1 VVVDPF
7 ETAELRR
14 VVLDAW
20 AASPARFREDANAEE
35 ALAIGGYA
43 GRVLVEIASNAA
55 DAARELGVPAR
66 IRVRLTGD
74 ELRVANTG
82 SALTAAGVAALA
94 SLRAS
99 AKRDTHDSV
108 GHFGVG
114 FTAVLSWSRAPRVV
128 STTGGI
134 RFDEV
139 ATAAEIGSLRAPA
152 LDREVANRAG
162 QVPVLRLPWPTAGD
176 EEPVPEGFATEV
188 RLPMTT
194 SAAAEVARMLADDGT
209 AEDLFWALPDLAE
222 IDLPDRI
229 VRCGID
235 QDGCTVIADEGSIRR
250 YRTADRSGGIP
261 PALLA
266 DRPIEERLRA
276 HWRITWALP
285 VDADP
290 TADELSR
297 AAQALTGASR
307 RAVPPTT
314 IGAPTP
320 TDEPL
325 TLPARLV
332 GTFPVDDTRRR
343 LAPGPLCDYLLER
356 AADTYIDLIAETVP
370 GDRWELLP
378 AGGFPAGPIDAALR
392 DAVLGRIATTPLL
405 RSAVGDHVT
414 PGDACLLPG
423 VGADG
428 TALFGQAIPGLLPP
442 VSRAA
447 ATVLRG
453 LGVVTLTWS
462 QASAALA
469 GIDRDPAFWWQV
481 YEAIGAAEQP
491 PDPEDL
497 ADIPIPLTGG
507 RRVLGARGCL
517 LPGTADGPGSAG
529 SADRIAPELARRA
542 GQVVPALRIVD
553 PAAAHPLL
561 ERLGARSA
569 DADSLLADPGLAAE
583 IDRIRGD
590 LEDDDPD
597 PDELD
602 DLASVVL
609 DLLAAGGRAGRA
621 GPAHDFAAGGDASG
635 AGPALL
641 GELVLTDTDGQ
652 AWPAG
657 ELLIPGAPLAALLAA
672 DVDRPVIGDEW
683 TDRYPVEVLVAAG
696 VRSGFVVLTVADP
709 PGAEVTLPDLDDWFD
724 WLDRRGGGRAGGF
737 TALADLDLIDPDRWP
752 AALELIGRDR
762 DARAALMPTA
772 SGLSYSGWWLSR
784 HAVIDGRAP
793 VDWRL
798 PDAEDLIGLYEPL
811 PIALDPVL
819 ARSIGVR
826 ADLTTAAADRPE
838 DLLDRLADP
847 ARRVPPGRVAAIT
860 AVVVAELD
868 RISRS
873 GDDID
878 LPAGVRT
885 ITGDVVDADHAC
897 VLDVPWLAQVMPVTR
912 LVPGAGDPALVG
924 RVLDLPMASEV
935 VRTSVVAGAGTP
947 SPEWSAQV
955 RGRVERS
962 AAAVG
967 LRLADVEMI
976 VATELTVV
984 VDDGDPVSV
993 QWWARGDRFWV
1004 DGSAQACGRAAAW
1017 AAGSWSGRHRAIAAA
1032 GEDWM
1037 ALAEDSL

>member
-1 VVVDPF
+1 VADPF
-7 ETAELRR
+7 GTADLRR

-66 IRVRLTGD
+66 IRVRMHGD

-82 SALTAAGVAALA
+82 SALTAAGVAALS

-152 LDREVANRAG
+152 LDREVALRAG
-162 QVPVLRLPWPTAGD
+162 QVPVLRLPWPTAAD
-176 EEPVPEGFATEV
+176 EEPLPDGFATEV
-188 RLPMTT
+188 RLPLTT
-194 SAAAEVARMLADDGT
+194 SARVEVARMLADDGT
-209 AEDLFWALPDLAE
+209 AEDLFWALTDLAE

-235 QDGCTVIADEGSIRR
+235 QDGRTVIADGRTTRR

-285 VDADP
+285 ADP
-290 TADELSR
+290 TADELS
-297 AAQALTGASR
+297 QALTGASPR
-307 RAVPPTT
+307 TAPRTT

-343 LAPGPLCDYLLER
+343 LASGPLCDYLLER

-378 AGGFPAGPIDAALR
+378 AGGFPAGPVDAALR
-392 DAVLGRIATTPLL
+392 DAVLGRVAVTPLL
-405 RSAVGDHVT
+405 RSAAGDHVT

-423 VGADG
+423 VDADG

-469 GIDRDPAFWWQV
+469 GIDRDPTFWWHV

-491 PDPEDL
+491 PDAEDL

-529 SADRIAPELARRA
+529 GADRIAPELARRA
-542 GQVVPALRIVD
+542 GQVIPALRIVD

-569 DADSLLADPGLAAE
+569 DPDSLLADPGLVAE
-583 IDRIRGD
+583 LERIRGD

-621 GPAHDFAAGGDASG
+621 DRAHEPPAGGDFAG
-635 AGPALL
+635 AGRALL
-641 GELVLTDTDGQ
+641 AEVVLTDTDGQ
-652 AWPAG
+652 PWPAG
-657 ELLIPGAPLAALLAA
+657 ELLIPGAPLAALLAP
-672 DVDRPVIGDEW
+672 DVDRPVIGREW
-683 TDRYPVEVLVAAG
+683 TDRYPVDVLVAAG
-696 VRSGFVVLTVADP
+696 VRSGFVVRTVADP
-709 PGAEVTLPDLDDWFD
+709 PGADVDLPDLDDW
-724 WLDRRGGGRAGGF
+724 LDRLDRLDGARTGAF
-737 TALADLDLIDPDRWP
+737 TVLADLDLIDPDRWP
-752 AALELIGRDR
+752 AALELIGGDR
-762 DARAALMPTA
+762 DARAALLPTG

-784 HAVIDGRAP
+784 HAIIDGRPP

-798 PDAEDLIGLYEPL
+798 PEADELVGLYEPL

-819 ARSIGVR
+819 ARAIGVR
-826 ADLTTAAADRPE
+826 ADLAVAAADEPE
-838 DLLDRLADP
+838 DMLDRLADP
-847 ARRVPPGRVAAIT
+847 ARRVPPGRVAAVT

-868 RISRS
+868 RGARS
-873 GDDID
+873 GLDID
-878 LPAGVRT
+878 LPSGVRT
-885 ITGDVVDADHAC
+885 ITGDVVDADRAC
-897 VLDVPWLAQVMPVTR
+897 VLDAPWLAQVMPVAR

-924 RVLDLPMASEV
+924 RVLDLPMASDV
-935 VRTSVVAGAGTP
+935 LSTSVVAGAGTP
-947 SPEWSAQV
+947 TPDWLAVV

-962 AAAVG
+962 ASAVG
-967 LRLADVEMI
+967 VRPADLEVI
-976 VATELTVV
+976 IAPDLKVV
-984 VDDGDPVSV
+984 VDDGDPVPV
-993 QWWARGDRFWV
+993 QWWAQEDRFWV

-1032 GEDWM
+1032 ANDWA
-1037 ALAEDSL
+1037 ALAEDSLE